1 MRFIW
6 LLGAFACVANAENHT
21 LTLQQAIDRGMTQNP
36 EVMMARMDEVRAS
49 ESIRVAKDP
58 FSPRIGGG
66 SGLAYSY
73 GFPLSIEGSAPSIF
87 QAKAEQ
93 YLYNRPQSW
102 AVAQAKESA
111 RGAGYATG
119 EKRDEIV
126 YRVASM
132 FVDVQRAGKLADAI
146 SKEVESLQKIYDTI
160 DARVQLGRELPVAR
174 SEAHVNLLRAQQRLM
189 SLQSDQEYGQH
200 NLAATLG
207 FGASDTVQ
215 PVTAEDAPLPIPQTE
230 EAAVKTALD
239 SSKELKRLES
249 NYEAKNFEIKSNKA
263 QRLPRVDLVAQYA
276 LLSQFSH
283 YDQYFLKFQRNNGEI
298 GASIQIPLLLGP
310 AVKAQVM
317 QAESDQQKIRAQ
329 ILAERNRITLDVH
342 QGFQDLI
349 KANVSNQLAKAEVD
363 LAHEQLSVLLAQM
376 NEGRAG
382 LAQVEQ
388 ARSTENE
395 KWIAFYDAQFTD
407 MKARLN
413 ILRATGELTA
423 ALR

>member
-6 LLGAFACVANAENHT
+6 LLGAFACVANAENHN
-21 LTLQQAIDRGMTQNP
+21 LTLQQAIDRALTQNP
-36 EVMMARMDEVRAS
+36 EVIMARMDELKAS

-73 GFPLSIEGSAPSIF
+73 GYPLSIEGSAPSIF

-102 AVAQAKESA
+102 AVAQAKENA
-111 RGAGYATG
+111 KGAGYATG

-132 FVDVQRAGKLADAI
+132 FVDVERAGKLADSI
-146 SKEVESLQKIYDTI
+146 SKEVESLQKIFDTI

-207 FGASDTVQ
+207 FGASDIVQ
-215 PVTAEDAPLPIPQTE
+215 PVTAETAPLPIPQTE

-249 NYEAKNFEIKSNKA
+249 NYDAKNFEIKSNKA

-276 LLSQFSH
+276 LLSQYSH

-298 GASIQIPLLLGP
+298 GASIQIPFLLGP
-310 AVKAQVM
+310 AVKAQVA

-329 ILAERNRITLDVH
+329 MLAERNRITLDVH

-376 NEGRAG
+376 NEGRAS

-388 ARSTENE
+388 ARSTEDE
-395 KWIAFYDAQFTD
+395 KWIAFYDAQYTG

-423 ALR
+423 TLK